1 MSELSDA
8 EVGQIDLAVVAYR
21 DEGEWTLA
29 ELPGRALDSVET
41 IVAELRRYPGENG
54 TFALLAVDEDFA
66 LVIRALGATTK
77 VLLSDVTAATDWELA
92 RDAVDL
98 IGTHV
103 NLDDDDPVPA
113 GELGIVADLGMSADD
128 MSELLDDLDLY
139 PEEILSEIATRIGI
153 GEKFDEFVGLD

>member
-41 IVAELRRYPGENG
+41 IVAELRRYPGENR

-77 VLLSDVTAATDWELA
+77 VLLCWY
-92 RDAVDL
+92 
-98 IGTHV
+98 I
-103 NLDDDDPVPA
+103 
-113 GELGIVADLGMSADD
+113 
-128 MSELLDDLDLY
+128 
-139 PEEILSEIATRIGI
+139 
-153 GEKFDEFVGLD
+153 